1 MMLTNNRLWPTRS
14 RRLLAALSLAFLLTA
29 LALPV
34 AAEKRQLVIIHTND
48 FHGHIQQTDEYA
60 GAARIAALVNETR
73 AKNPGVLV
81 LNAGDSIS
89 GTPVSTLFEGL
100 PIFEVLN
107 KIGYNASAL
116 GNHEF
121 DHGYKQIELFR
132 DIANYPLIS
141 ANAQGPNGEL
151 IADDDNLVMQV
162 NGIRVGII
170 GLITDNTPNMI
181 TPTGNENLTFGEP
194 EAVLRAQVE
203 KLDPFVDLVVVL
215 SHVGHDE
222 ERALAAAVDNIDII
236 VGGHS
241 HTRVDPP
248 VKINNTYVVQANH
261 YGADVG
267 YLNIEVDTTSH
278 SMTQFNGHLI
288 AANDLPEPDPSVAAL
303 VNHWEQQVAK
313 VVDHPISIATRDY
326 TKGELQIFFEDL
338 IAEETGADFGFY
350 NMGGIRDRIRQ
361 GTVTMRTIW
370 QIEPF
375 GNSLVTVT
383 APGIVIKTMLTMDD
397 ERHHRLGEIDDE
409 TVYRVATNG
418 FVSAQ
423 LNRAAPG
430 QITVEESQELI
441 RDVLIR
447 LIRDDGIGI
456 TSPSATQD

>member
-1 MMLTNNRLWPTRS
+1 
-14 RRLLAALSLAFLLTA
+14 
-29 LALPV
+29 
-34 AAEKRQLVIIHTND
+34 
-48 FHGHIQQTDEYA
+48 
-60 GAARIAALVNETR
+60 
-73 AKNPGVLV
+73 
-81 LNAGDSIS
+81 
-89 GTPVSTLFEGL
+89 
-100 PIFEVLN
+100 
-107 KIGYNASAL
+107 
-116 GNHEF
+116 
-121 DHGYKQIELFR
+121 
-132 DIANYPLIS
+132 
-141 ANAQGPNGEL
+141 
-151 IADDDNLVMQV
+151 
-162 NGIRVGII
+162 
-170 GLITDNTPNMI
+170 
-181 TPTGNENLTFGEP
+181 
-194 EAVLRAQVE
+194 
-203 KLDPFVDLVVVL
+203 
-215 SHVGHDE
+215 
-222 ERALAAAVDNIDII
+222 
-236 VGGHS
+236 
-241 HTRVDPP
+241 
-248 VKINNTYVVQANH
+248 
-261 YGADVG
+261 VG

>member
-1 MMLTNNRLWPTRS
+1 MMFENDPLGSNKPSSLVITRAFT
-14 RRLLAALSLAFLLTA
+14 LLLLA

-48 FHGHIQQTDEYA
+48 LHGHIQQTDEYA
-60 GAARIAALVNETR
+60 GAARIAALVNESR

-89 GTPVSTLFEGL
+89 GTPVSTLFKGL
-100 PIFEVLN
+100 PIFEILN
-107 KIGYNASAL
+107 KVGYNASAL

-121 DHGYKQIELFR
+121 DHGYQQIEQFR

-141 ANAQGPNGEL
+141 ANALDPDGQL
-151 IADDDNLVMQV
+151 IADDDSLVMQV
-162 NGIRVGII
+162 NGIRIGII

-181 TPTGNENLTFGEP
+181 TPIGNENLTFGAP

-203 KLDPFVDLVVVL
+203 KLDPLVDLVIVL
-215 SHVGHDE
+215 SHVGHSE
-222 ERALAAAVDNIDII
+222 ERELAAAVDNIDII

-267 YLNIEVDTTSH
+267 YLNVEIDTATH
-278 SMTQFNGHLI
+278 RMTKFSGRLI
-288 AANDLPEPDPSVAAL
+288 TADDLPEPDPSVAAL
-303 VNHWEQQVAK
+303 VNHWEQRVAQ
-313 VVDHPISIATRDY
+313 VVDHPIATAHRDY
-326 TKGELQIFFEDL
+326 TKGELQVLFEDL

-375 GNSLVTVT
+375 GNALVTVT
-383 APGIVIKTMLTMDD
+383 ASGAVLKSMLNMDD
-397 ERHHRLGEIDDE
+397 ETHHRFNDLDDARI
-409 TVYRVATNG
+409 YRVATNS
-418 FVSAQ
+418 FIAAQ
-423 LNRAAPG
+423 LNRSAAG
-430 QITVEESQELI
+430 KITVENDNELI

-447 LIRDDGIGI
+447 LIQGGGLE
-456 TSPSATQD
+456 